1 MDDSTSSEIAARQ
14 SRQDAALDEAI
25 VSVSR
30 CDIFLDALSE
40 YGTAYTR
47 VDTLHGDETAL
58 LPIASVI
65 TWASR
70 NLVIAA
76 ADFHCAN
83 MVFEAQKALIELENG
98 EA

>member
-1 MDDSTSSEIAARQ
+1 MDDSTSSQIAARQ

-25 VSVSR
+25 VSASR
-30 CDIFLDALSE
+30 CDLFLDALTE
-40 YGTAYTR
+40 YGTAYSR

-58 LPIASVI
+58 LPISSVV

-76 ADFHCAN
+76 ADYHCAT
-83 MVFEAQKALIELENG
+83 MVFEAQKALIAVESEG
-98 EA
+98 A